1 MVQYLSDKR
10 DSLSWIAPHY
20 FDENKV
26 VKSNGSVISFELKV
40 LKGITSFKT
49 TDPSNNLLGRLKDFQ
64 KMITC
69 LINGIIELQ
78 RAGIFHEDL
87 QEWNIFRFYNSLKD
101 DYSYKIIDFDWAF
114 KVNTAEGDHN

>member
-1 MVQYLSDKR
+1 
-10 DSLSWIAPHY
+10 
-20 FDENKV
+20 
-26 VKSNGSVISFELKV
+26 
-40 LKGITSFKT
+40 
-49 TDPSNNLLGRLKDFQ
+49 
-64 KMITC
+64 MITC